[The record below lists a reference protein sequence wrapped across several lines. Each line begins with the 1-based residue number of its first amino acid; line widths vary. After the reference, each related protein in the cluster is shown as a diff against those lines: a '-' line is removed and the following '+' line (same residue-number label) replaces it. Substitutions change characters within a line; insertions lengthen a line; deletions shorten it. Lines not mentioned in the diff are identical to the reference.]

1 MNLSDYVVKPNS
13 KINLLKISSDLP
25 NENISKEYC
34 EQILEKNIIKLSE
47 LQEKFYS
54 YNKYALLIIF
64 QGMDA
69 SGKDSL
75 IKHVM
80 SGLNPQGTQV
90 YSFKEPSKE
99 ELDHDYLWRIHKAMP
114 ERGRIGIF
122 NRSHYEEVL
131 IVRVHNLISK
141 QGIPEKL
148 ISKNIWKDRYRQ
160 INDFERYL
168 FENGTIILKFF
179 LHISYQ
185 EQKKRF
191 LKRIDDQ
198 TKNWKFS
205 YQDIK
210 ERSFWNRY
218 MVAYQEALSSTSTK
232 YAQWYIIPSDKKWFA
247 RTIVSEVIVQSLKK
261 LKLSYPKVSEEQ
273 FEELKRA
280 KQILLQE

>member
-1 MNLSDYVVKPNS
+1 MKLSDYVVKPNS

>member
-1 MNLSDYVVKPNS
+1 MKLSDYVISPNS

-131 IVRVHNLISK
+131 IVRVHNLILK

-198 TKNWKFS
+198 SKNWKFS

-247 RTIVSEVIVQSLKK
+247 RTIISEVIVQSLKK

>member
-1 MNLSDYVVKPNS
+1 MKLSDYVVKPNS
-13 KINLLKISSDLP
+13 KINLSKINSDLP

-34 EQILEKNIIKLSE
+34 EKILGKNIIKLSE
-47 LQEKFYS
+47 LQEKLYAE
-54 YNKYALLIIF
+54 NKYALLLIF

-131 IVRVHNLISK
+131 IVRIHNLISK
-141 QGIPEKL
+141 QGIPERL
-148 ISKNIWKDRYRQ
+148 ISKNIWNDRYRQ
-160 INDFERYL
+160 INDFERYMS
-168 FENGTIILKFF
+168 ENGTIILKFF
-179 LHISYQ
+179 LHISHQ

-218 MVAYQEALSSTSTK
+218 MAAYQEALSSTSTK
-232 YAQWYIIPSDKKWFA
+232 YAQWYIIPSDKKWYA
-247 RTIVSEVIVQSLKK
+247 RTIVSEIIVQTLKK
-261 LKLSYPKVSEEQ
+261 LKLSFPEVSAEQ
-273 FEELKRA
+273 LEELKRA
-280 KQILLQE
+280 KEILLQE